1 MEVAG
6 TSLEAVDT
14 VQVRDDGA
22 LFHLTM
28 ERRMNLSYALD
39 VESTELRGGLD
50 IANEHK
56 GEIKDFSQD
65 NGVVDCTIY

>member
-65 NGVVDCTIY
+65 NGVVDCIIY